1 MSDNQSTEWRWSIP
15 AAVDLLAKAI
25 AVLVAAS
32 LVVGTTYNIAF
43 FLLTKPEWLFH
54 LTVVDNVTATFYSLP
69 IVTALSTGVLV
80 MMGLA
85 AVRPLRRLKT
95 LDRKTVLVNGSAYA
109 VIIAVISVATV
120 TSHHENAI
128 AVWLT
133 ATLFITAML
142 GPLFTNYLPENRALR
157 SAWLSGLFILSLM
170 TATVALA
177 LATAHRLGAVVQIEA
192 ADGAGMRS
200 IVVGKTV
207 RILDGGVILQRSD
220 AGWIW
225 FPKDQIRRITEVTD
239 AKP

>member
-95 LDRKTVLVNGSAYA
+95 LDRK
-109 VIIAVISVATV
+109 
-120 TSHHENAI
+120 
-128 AVWLT
+128 
-133 ATLFITAML
+133 
-142 GPLFTNYLPENRALR
+142 
-157 SAWLSGLFILSLM
+157 
-170 TATVALA
+170 
-177 LATAHRLGAVVQIEA
+177 
-192 ADGAGMRS
+192 
-200 IVVGKTV
+200 
-207 RILDGGVILQRSD
+207 
-220 AGWIW
+220 
-225 FPKDQIRRITEVTD
+225 
-239 AKP
+239 